1 MQLRLSVVLHS
12 TLSTLHTRHFRQ
24 SLAMASSA
32 FLTSTFPGQDP
43 ATQLQPSVFE
53 ILAQQGLVA
62 TLGPAADRVAAVAAE
77 MLLSNNFAA
86 AAQMLNRYKVL
97 NSIASLFDLHPA
109 LLCQDELLL
118 LANGALQLHHLAL
131 HNSSFTEQFYGLE
144 RRASSDH
151 SPRIR
156 VAASWLGVVMAP
168 YLRTKLESTFLKC
181 REDIADGIK
190 SPHPKL
196 EKIKQLFVHIFPF
209 VHLLVQTSELCKY
222 KKYFREN
229 ICICT

>member
-1 MQLRLSVVLHS
+1 M
-12 TLSTLHTRHFRQ
+12 
-24 SLAMASSA
+24 SL
-32 FLTSTFPGQDP
+32 
-43 ATQLQPSVFE
+43 
-53 ILAQQGLVA
+53 I
-62 TLGPAADRVAAVAAE
+62 
-77 MLLSNNFAA
+77 
-86 AAQMLNRYKVL
+86 
-97 NSIASLFDLHPA
+97 DLHPA
-109 LLCQDELLL
+109 LLRQDELLLL

-151 SPRIR
+151 SPRIK
-156 VAASWLGVVMAP
+156 VAASWLGVVLAP

-209 VHLLVQTSELCKY
+209 MHLLVQTSELCKHT
-222 KKYFREN
+222 KIFSEKYLYLHIKIFIPRQ
-229 ICICT
+229 IFCSGSRCGRVATTAC